1 MEPLV
6 LCATHEAG
14 ERVLAAA
21 EICGDERLKLAVQG
35 GDLVAMDEQY
45 HKSCY
50 KNVTRAKILDRVVRL
65 ISLVSPCNCH
75 VLFLFCENPSS
86 KLLLSSLPTCGHYDI
101 ICV

>member
-21 EICGDERLKLAVQG
+21 EICGDERLKLPVHG
-35 GDLVAMDEQY
+35 GDLVATDEQY

-50 KNVTRAKILDRVVRL
+50 KNVTLAKILDRVVRL
-65 ISLVSPCNCH
+65 ISLMSPCNCH
-75 VLFLFCENPSS
+75 VRFS
-86 KLLLSSLPTCGHYDI
+86 LLCAGTVALPPYYYCVGCCGNMW
-101 ICV
+101 